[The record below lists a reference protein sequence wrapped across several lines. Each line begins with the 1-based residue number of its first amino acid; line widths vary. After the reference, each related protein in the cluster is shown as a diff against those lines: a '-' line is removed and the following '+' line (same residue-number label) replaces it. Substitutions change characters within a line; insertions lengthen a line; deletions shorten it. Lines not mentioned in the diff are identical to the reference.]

1 MSDNSKK
8 TQTTKKGNFSY
19 NPPPKTITGS
29 YNPPPKPQAKPVK
42 K

>member
-1 MSDNSKK
+1 MSDKSKN
-8 TQTTKKGNFSY
+8 TPTSKKGNFSY

-29 YNPPPKPQAKPVK
+29 YTPPTKPQTKPVK